1 MAKQVVIPLPR
12 TEIETGYPLTWRI
25 KVPPGTERCTLLKA
39 VLKVR
44 AWAYRQRSAGSHTH
58 TNPATGGAGGHDHG
72 AIETDG
78 VDATPGAHQT
88 LRTFPG
94 SGVNSSLLAGV
105 ATAGQAAATIR
116 TDSVA
121 DHTHTQPD
129 TGAATPP
136 AAMAEAEIPNANLDI
151 LIDGVSYKASLGDG
165 AEKLLFEEDIV
176 DKIKTPGEHTIEFR
190 MTSLRGGI
198 EAEIELEW

>member
-1 MAKQVVIPLPR
+1 MPKQVVIPLPR
-12 TEIETGYPLTWRI
+12 TEIETGFPLTWRI
-25 KVPPGTERCTLLKA
+25 KVPPGTEKCTLLRA
-39 VLKVR
+39 TFKVW
-44 AWAYRQRSAGSHTH
+44 AWKYRQRSAGSHAH
-58 TNPATGGAGGHDHG
+58 TNPSTGAAGGHDHG

-105 ATAGQAAATIR
+105 ATVGQAAATIR
-116 TDSVA
+116 TDSVT

-129 TGAATPP
+129 TGAKAPP
-136 AAMAEAEIPNANLDI
+136 AKMAEAEIPNANLDI
-151 LIDGVSYKASLGDG
+151 KIDGKSYKTGLGDG
-165 AEKLLFEEDIV
+165 TEKKLLEEDIT
-176 DKIKTPGEHTIEFR
+176 DKIKTPGEHTIEFS

-198 EAEIELEW
+198 EAELELEW

>member
-1 MAKQVVIPLPR
+1 MPRQVVIPLPR
-12 TEIETGYPLTWRI
+12 TEVETGFSLTWRV
-25 KVPPGTERCTLLKA
+25 KVPPGTERCTLLRA
-39 VLKVR
+39 ILKVW

-58 TNPATGGAGGHDHG
+58 TQGATGSAGGHDHG

-105 ATAGQAAATIR
+105 ATAGQEAATIR

-121 DHTHTQPD
+121 NHTHTNPD

-136 AAMAEAEIPNANLDI
+136 ATMAEAQIPNANLDI
-151 LIDGVSYKASLGDG
+151 LIDGTSYKTGLGDG
-165 AEKLLFEEDIV
+165 TEKKLLEEEIT

-198 EAEIELEW
+198 EASLEVEW

>member
-1 MAKQVVIPLPR
+1 MARQVVITLPR
-12 TEIETGYPLTWRI
+12 TEIETGYSLTWRV
-25 KVPPGTERCTLLKA
+25 KVPPGRERCTLLRA
-39 VLKVR
+39 VLKVW

-58 TNPATGGAGGHDHG
+58 TQGATGSAGGHDHG

-105 ATAGQAAATIR
+105 ATAGQAAITTR

-121 DHTHTQPD
+121 DHTHTNPS
-129 TGAATPP
+129 TGSATPP
-136 AAMAEAEIPNANLDI
+136 ATMDEAEIPNANLDI
-151 LIDGVSYKASLGDG
+151 IIDVTTFKSNLGDG
-165 AEKLLFEEDIV
+165 TEKKLLEEDIT
-176 DKIKTPGEHTIEFR
+176 DKMTPGEHTIEFR
-190 MTSLRGGI
+190 MTSLRGGV
-198 EAEIELEW
+198 EASLEVEY